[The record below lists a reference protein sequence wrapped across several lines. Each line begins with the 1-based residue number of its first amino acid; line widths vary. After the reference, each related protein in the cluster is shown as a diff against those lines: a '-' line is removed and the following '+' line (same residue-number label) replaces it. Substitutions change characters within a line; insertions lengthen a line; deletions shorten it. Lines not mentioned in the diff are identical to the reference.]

1 MVDNVGDS
9 FGAAF
14 QQQLKGNGGE
24 KPAEGEGGSNFEEM
38 LSQTLKQT
46 NQASLK
52 SGEMQD
58 GLAAGEHRKIHE
70 TMIAAQ
76 EASLSFKMVSE
87 VRNKVV
93 DAYREIF
100 RMPV

>member
-1 MVDNVGDS
+1 MVDKIGEGFD
-9 FGAAF
+9 AAF
-14 QQQLKGNGGE
+14 QQQLQGNRQPRQASE
-24 KPAEGEGGSNFEEM
+24 SSFED
-38 LSQTLKQT
+38 LLTRTLQET

-52 SGEMQD
+52 SGEMAD
-58 GLAAGEHRKIHE
+58 GLAAGEHRNIHE

-76 EASLSFKMVSE
+76 EASLSFRMVAQ

>member
-1 MVDNVGDS
+1 MVD
-9 FGAAF
+9 
-14 QQQLKGNGGE
+14 KI
-24 KPAEGEGGSNFEEM
+24 GEGFNAALNQQMGGGQKSGQGQGTSNFEEV
-38 LSQTLKQT
+38 LKQT
-46 NQASLK
+46 VEQTNEASLE
-52 SGEMQD
+52 STRMQE

-76 EASLSFKMVSE
+76 EASLSFRMVTE

-93 DAYREIF
+93 DAYKEIF

>member
-1 MVDNVGDS
+1 MVDKIGEGFN
-9 FGAAF
+9 AAL
-14 QQQLKGNGGE
+14 QQQMNANGKGADE
-24 KPAEGEGGSNFEEM
+24 PTSNFEQY
-38 LSQTLKQT
+38 LNQTLSET
-46 NQASLK
+46 NQANLEAGK
-52 SGEMQD
+52 MAD
-58 GLAAGEHRKIHE
+58 GLAAGQHRNIHD

-76 EASLSFKMVSE
+76 EASLSFRMVAQ

>member
-1 MVDNVGDS
+1 MVDKIGEGFN
-9 FGAAF
+9 AAF
-14 QQQLKGNGGE
+14 QQQLKGNQ
-24 KPAEGEGGSNFEEM
+24 ATQQDSDSNFQD
-38 LSQTLKQT
+38 LLAQTLSESNK
-46 NQASLK
+46 ASLK
-52 SGEMQD
+52 SGDMTD
-58 GLAAGEHRKIHE
+58 GLAAGEHRNIHE

-76 EASLSFKMVSE
+76 EASLSFRMVAQ

>member
-1 MVDNVGDS
+1 MVDKVGEG
-9 FGAAF
+9 FNAAF
-14 QQQLKGNGGE
+14 QQQLNQGQKAQGE
-24 KPAEGEGGSNFEEM
+24 TTSNFEQV
-38 LSQTLKQT
+38 LSQTLEQT
-46 NQASLK
+46 NEASLK
-52 SGEMQD
+52 SGQMQE